1 MNENMNVNMNDRNVM
16 ENLLLLEK
24 GACDLY
30 MHGAIEASDQNVFSS
45 FSSALQQS
53 LQLQNQIY
61 TKMKEHIKK
70 IALAIVSVCMVLL
83 LIHAEYNRENITEET
98 SLFFIVENEVIRT
111 WEKEGVQ
118 YLFLPSFAK
127 ETEVSKNYDAG
138 VGGRDYR
145 TGFVAAS

>member
-1 MNENMNVNMNDRNVM
+1 MNQVTNDRNVM

-61 TKMKEHIKK
+61 SKMKEKGWY
-70 IALAIVSVCMVLL
+70 APEMAQQ
-83 LIHAEYNRENITEET
+83 
-98 SLFFIVENEVIRT
+98 
-111 WEKEGVQ
+111 EKVQ
-118 YLFLPSFAK
+118 QLKQKFSA
-127 ETEVSKNYDAG
+127 N
-138 VGGRDYR
+138 
-145 TGFVAAS
+145 

>member
-1 MNENMNVNMNDRNVM
+1 MNEANNDRNVM

-61 TKMKEHIKK
+61 CKMKE
-70 IALAIVSVCMVLL
+70 
-83 LIHAEYNRENITEET
+83 NRLYYIPKLKDKRSMFYEN
-98 SLFFIVENEVIRT
+98 
-111 WEKEGVQ
+111 Q
-118 YLFLPSFAK
+118 
-127 ETEVSKNYDAG
+127 
-138 VGGRDYR
+138 
-145 TGFVAAS
+145 